1 MNRDLDRKDGIQC
14 MSGAEW
20 GECAPSR
27 RLVLEDD
34 LQSVVHERDALA
46 SAIGNALTSAGV
58 VNPNLPLT
66 GPELIAAL
74 GDLID
79 HYKVLAGT
87 RSAHSTVAE
96 IEQ

>member
-14 MSGAEW
+14 MSGADW
-20 GECAPSR
+20 GERAPSR

-46 SAIGNALTSAGV
+46 SAIGNALVGAGI

-74 GDLID
+74 GDLVD

-87 RSAHSTVAE
+87 GSAHSTVAE
-96 IEQ
+96 NAQ